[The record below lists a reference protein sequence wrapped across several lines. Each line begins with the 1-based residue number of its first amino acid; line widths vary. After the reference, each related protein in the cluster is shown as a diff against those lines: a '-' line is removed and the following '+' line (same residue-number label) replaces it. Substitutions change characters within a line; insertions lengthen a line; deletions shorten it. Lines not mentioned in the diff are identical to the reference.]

1 MQRYICYI
9 YLKWKILNYTY
20 TYIHNYCQHFLW
32 LMLLHPLSSLSLF
45 SRDSGVVDHL
55 SVHHR
60 AHPQRQQQAV
70 PLSPTSLSARGD
82 YGEDGMSDR
91 FTEGQD
97 VLARWSDGL
106 FYLGT
111 ITKVIVRERLLL
123 VLVLYDI
130 ATTHSSIPVEKV
142 HHFLVIKFFWL
153 FSFCHLILML
163 QKLCSGVLV
172 IRTQNIYLTKYFI
185 LDVSLDLTKTFE
197 LITNW
202 TGVLFCLLLPTETSC
217 FCMLFLSMVL
227 GRPKSVFASSFR

>member
-1 MQRYICYI
+1 MV
-9 YLKWKILNYTY
+9 NASP
-20 TYIHNYCQHFLW
+20 
-32 LMLLHPLSSLSLF
+32 PLSSLSLF
-45 SRDSGVVDHL
+45 FRDSGVVDHL

-82 YGEDGMSDR
+82 YGEGGMSDR

-123 VLVLYDI
+123 VQVLYDI
-130 ATTHSSIPVEKV
+130 ATTHSSTPVEKV
-142 HHFLVIKFFWL
+142 HHHLVINIFWL

-163 QKLCSGVLV
+163 QKLCLGVLV
-172 IRTQNIYLTKYFI
+172 IRTYNIYLTKYFI
-185 LDVSLDLTKTFE
+185 LDLSLDLTKTF
-197 LITNW
+197 
-202 TGVLFCLLLPTETSC
+202 
-217 FCMLFLSMVL
+217 
-227 GRPKSVFASSFR
+227 